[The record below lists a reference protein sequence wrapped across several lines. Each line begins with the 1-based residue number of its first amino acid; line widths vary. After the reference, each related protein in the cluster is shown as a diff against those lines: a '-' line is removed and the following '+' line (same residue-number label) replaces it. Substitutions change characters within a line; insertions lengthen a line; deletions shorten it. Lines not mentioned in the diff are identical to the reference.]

1 MQKPKAP
8 SPVEQKIALVKEQFA
23 DVDEAKARKV
33 LRALPDAAPSEVAM
47 LAQDDELF
55 NQVGKGNLSARER
68 GHLYRKHRDAQGNL
82 LGMGEGGLFDVQPEP
97 VVESAPK
104 VTSAPPPVPKLPHG
118 IAPKAAPEP
127 VPEPESDTATKQEVT
142 AAGKAHSEMLPSGQ
156 RRGFAIGD
164 GTGVGKGEVFTYPF
178 LIFLSSWDGNFWEGT
193 PVLATSQEGVLPQKI
208 GRILSSEILR
218 PGPVTRGADN
228 WSA

>member
-8 SPVEQKIALVKEQFA
+8 SPVEQKIALVKEQLA

-47 LAQDDELF
+47 LAQDNELF
-55 NQVGKGNLSARER
+55 NQLGKGNLSAQER
-68 GHLYRKHRDAQGNL
+68 GHLYRKHRDAQGSL

-97 VVESAPK
+97 GVESAPK

-118 IAPKAAPEP
+118 IAPKASPEP

-156 RRGFAIGD
+156 RRGFPSETAQEWAR
-164 GTGVGKGEVFTYPF
+164 GKYSHTPF
-178 LIFLSSWDGNFWEGT
+178 
-193 PVLATSQEGVLPQKI
+193 
-208 GRILSSEILR
+208 
-218 PGPVTRGADN
+218 
-228 WSA
+228 